1 MKQAQDTGTLHIL
14 NKAPGHPRFA
24 TCLSSLSDQ
33 DTLVLTENAVLA
45 LADAHSVVPEH
56 TVALEA
62 DLEARGISGMVT
74 GAQKISPA
82 QLVGLTEHH
91 SRIISW

>member
-1 MKQAQDTGTLHIL
+1 MKQAQDIGTLHIL
-14 NKAPGHPRFA
+14 NKAPDHPRFM

-33 DTLVLTENAVLA
+33 DTLVLIENAVLA
-45 LADAHSVVPEH
+45 LSDADTALPRH

-62 DLEARGISGMVT
+62 DTEARGLSATVT
-74 GAQKISPA
+74 GAQQISHA
-82 QLVGLTEHH
+82 QLVELTEHH